1 MMVFQSHR
9 LGSDRPGARPP
20 RESSLPIFV
29 FKLRCQQELDALLDE
44 VSALGGR
51 KLVDSYYREA
61 TKKPYSFLHIRLDQ
75 SVPQLLERVDFV
87 LEP

>member
-1 MMVFQSHR
+1 MHTQALSF
-9 LGSDRPGARPP
+9 
-20 RESSLPIFV
+20 FV
-29 FKLRCQQELDALLDE
+29 FKLRSQQELDALLDE

-61 TKKPYSFLHIRLDQ
+61 TKKPYSLYIRLGQ
-75 SVPQLLERVDFV
+75 SEPQFLERFDFV

>member
-1 MMVFQSHR
+1 MRTQALSF
-9 LGSDRPGARPP
+9 
-20 RESSLPIFV
+20 FV
-29 FKLRCQQELDALLDE
+29 FKLRSQQELGTLLDE

-61 TKKPYSFLHIRLDQ
+61 TKILYIRLDQ
-75 SVPQLLERVDFV
+75 PEPQFLERIDSV